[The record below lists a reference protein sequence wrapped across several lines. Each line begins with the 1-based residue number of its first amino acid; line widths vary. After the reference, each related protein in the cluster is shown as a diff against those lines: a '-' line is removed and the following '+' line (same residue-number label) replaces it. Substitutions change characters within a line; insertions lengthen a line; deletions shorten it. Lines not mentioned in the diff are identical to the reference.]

1 MKESMEERTVSAERP
16 SRIVAE
22 SSFLIP
28 EVTVAEPVIDNA
40 IGGESTIVA
49 SSVSTSIVAAVPAAE
64 QPVEGIDQAA
74 VTIRLSRL
82 IEAGYQSN
90 RQKHDSDAKSHTEFL
105 GHRN

>member
-1 MKESMEERTVSAERP
+1 MKESMEERAVSAERT
-16 SRIVAE
+16 SRVVAQG
-22 SSFLIP
+22 SFLVP
-28 EVTVAEPVIDNA
+28 EITVAEPVINDA
-40 IGGESTIVA
+40 MGGESTIVA
-49 SSVSTSIVAAVPAAE
+49 CPVSTSIVAAVPAAE
-64 QPVEGIDQAA
+64 QPVEGIKQAA

>member
-1 MKESMEERTVSAERP
+1 MKESMEERTVSAERT
-16 SRIVAE
+16 SRVVAQR
-22 SSFLIP
+22 SFLIP

-64 QPVEGIDQAA
+64 QPVEGIEQAA

-82 IEAGYQSN
+82 IEAGHQSN